1 MSSRKLVWTDEA
13 WDSYVYWQTQDKKTL
28 KRINKLIQATKK
40 NPFEGIGK
48 PEPLKENLSGFW
60 SRRIDDTNRLVYA
73 VDDKYLTIISSLTNF
88 FSYLG

>member
-1 MSSRKLVWTDEA
+1 MSSRILAWTDEA
-13 WDSYVYWQTQDKKTL
+13 WDSYVYWQSQDKKTL
-28 KRINKLIQATKK
+28 KRINKLIKAVKS

-73 VDDKYLTIISSLTNF
+73 VNDKYLTIISCRF
-88 FSYLG
+88 HY

>member
-1 MSSRKLVWTDEA
+1 MSSRQLAWTDEA

-28 KRINKLIQATKK
+28 KRINKLIKAAKST
-40 NPFEGIGK
+40 PFTGIGK

-73 VDDKYLTIISSLTNF
+73 VDDKYLTIISCR
-88 FSYLG
+88 YHY